1 MCVIVLQVNTLLRV
15 ACPLMWQK
23 LHGEMA
29 DEWTLLC
36 DDILDPEA
44 LQVGRGRGDEGRSLQ
59 ACAGW
64 GRRGIPQR
72 GRGHF
77 GRMACEGIAELRRWL
92 SQIKAAMAAG
102 GSGPKPSPL
111 AVATSPA
118 ATGPPQPVQIRQVQQ
133 VQQQAQLLQKQ
144 QQEGTANRRGRLSPP
159 SSPTPAATAAAM
171 ASAAAGT
178 WGHGGGREGPAA
190 GGLLPP
196 SSPRAMADGLK
207 AGGGSTSPCSSMEVR
222 AGPPLTP
229 YDSLGHVWDPL
240 LPT

>member
-1 MCVIVLQVNTLLRV
+1 
-15 ACPLMWQK
+15 
-23 LHGEMA
+23 
-29 DEWTLLC
+29 
-36 DDILDPEA
+36 
-44 LQVGRGRGDEGRSLQ
+44 
-59 ACAGW
+59 
-64 GRRGIPQR
+64 
-72 GRGHF
+72 
-77 GRMACEGIAELRRWL
+77 
-92 SQIKAAMAAG
+92 MAAG

-111 AVATSPA
+111 AVVTSPA
-118 ATGPPQPVQIRQVQQ
+118 ATGPLQPMQIRQ
-133 VQQQAQLLQKQ
+133 VQQQAQLQQQ
-144 QQEGTANRRGRLSPP
+144 QQEGTANRRGRLSPRLSPP

-229 YDSLGHVWDPL
+229 YDSLGRVWDP
-240 LPT
+240 